1 MNDDH
6 GQDTF
11 VLLLRYAA
19 CYLALAVIM
28 VISTWLLLQLRVVI
42 VQIGLALNSTRW
54 AMTAIDQFGFL
65 LLGLLWLIAFFVI
78 EAYLRQG
85 VPTNRLRSRALKV
98 VGWQVIFVIVVF
110 VSLQILT

>member
-1 MNDDH
+1 MSDDH

-11 VLLLRYAA
+11 GLLLRYTA

-28 VISTWLLLQLRVVI
+28 MISTWLLLQLRVVN
-42 VQIGLALNSTRW
+42 VQIGLALNATRW

-65 LLGLLWLIAFFVI
+65 LLALLWLIAFMVI
-78 EAYLRQG
+78 ETYLRQG
-85 VPTNRLRSRALKV
+85 VPTNRLRSRVLKV
-98 VGWQVIFVIVVF
+98 LGWQMILVIVVF

>member
-1 MNDDH
+1 MGDEY

-11 VLLLRYAA
+11 ALLPRYVA
-19 CYLALAVIM
+19 CYMALAVSM
-28 VISTWLLLQLRVVI
+28 AISTWLLLQLRVVN

-85 VPTNRLRSRALKV
+85 VPTNRLRSRVLKV
-98 VGWQVIFVIVVF
+98 LGWQMILVIVVF

>member
-1 MNDDH
+1 MSMARTRSPCCR
-6 GQDTF
+6 GTSPATWR
-11 VLLLRYAA
+11 LPSA
-19 CYLALAVIM
+19 CDLD
-28 VISTWLLLQLRVVI
+28 WLLLQLRVVN

-85 VPTNRLRSRALKV
+85 VPTNRTWISEC
-98 VGWQVIFVIVVF
+98 
-110 VSLQILT
+110 